1 MRRAWAKPFSMRN
14 TGPHKH
20 PGFLNEKGEFID
32 EGFKA
37 RALVAKST
45 IDQHLLRKFKFNP
58 NSNEAIYARTQGLH
72 TDLASE
78 KEIVLARLAQSRN
91 NAGSLQ
97 GEQRYVHSV
106 FLRLRT
112 MNYAYI
118 FQVIL
123 VSSYPKQKQKQRS
136 YIGCPMN
143 MNGLEWLL
151 LTQSVAT

>member
-1 MRRAWAKPFSMRN
+1 MLVRVVLATQKFIMIRTVGEEHMAARWMQQKKSKQRRMRRAWAKPFSMRN

-72 TDLASE
+72 TDLAYQE
-78 KEIVLARLAQSRN
+78 E
-91 NAGSLQ
+91 GD
-97 GEQRYVHSV
+97 
-106 FLRLRT
+106 
-112 MNYAYI
+112 
-118 FQVIL
+118 
-123 VSSYPKQKQKQRS
+123 SSS
-136 YIGCPMN
+136 
-143 MNGLEWLL
+143 
-151 LTQSVAT
+151 